1 MSTISAPTLGLQPVG
16 PRPVP
21 VARISVLDRLASLEA
36 GLKELLQRWSVP
48 ALRVA
53 LGAVFVAFGVLK
65 FFPGVSPV
73 ESLVEAT
80 WGVLTFGLV
89 GGQVALVLTA
99 VIETVAGLALISG
112 VFARFGLVVLAI
124 AFVGIFSP
132 LVFFPGELFAASGPT
147 LLGLTLPILVASTF
161 LFTYWPHGTLVG
173 FGLQAAALAAWGKRA
188 PSTEPSPAG
197 AALRAA

>member
-1 MSTISAPTLGLQPVG
+1 MSTISAPTPGLQPVG

-21 VARISVLDRLASLEA
+21 VTRISILDRLAVLEA
-36 GLKELLQRWSVP
+36 GLKAMLDRWSIP
-48 ALRVA
+48 ALRIA

-89 GGQVALVLTA
+89 GGQLALVLTA

-112 VFARFGLVVLAI
+112 VFARFGLVVLAL

-132 LVFFPGELFAASGPT
+132 LVFFPAELFAEAGPT
-147 LLGLTLPILVASTF
+147 LLGQYVLKNVVLV
-161 LFTYWPHGTLVG
+161 
-173 FGLQAAALAAWGKRA
+173 AAALVVASRVLRGPRRA
-188 PSTEPSPAG
+188 
-197 AALRAA
+197 R

>member
-1 MSTISAPTLGLQPVG
+1 MSTIPAAPGIQPIG

-21 VARISVLDRLASLEA
+21 AIPFGVLDRFRTGEAALKALLE
-36 GLKELLQRWSVP
+36 KWSIP

-53 LGAVFVAFGVLK
+53 LGLVFAVFGVLK

-89 GGQVALVLTA
+89 GGQLALVLTA
-99 VIETVAGLALISG
+99 VIETTAGLLLVSG
-112 VFARFGLVVLAI
+112 VGARLGLVVLAI

-132 LVFFPGELFAASGPT
+132 LLFFPGELFEATGPT
-147 LLGLTLPILVASTF
+147 LLGQYVLKNVVLV
-161 LFTYWPHGTLVG
+161 
-173 FGLQAAALAAWGKRA
+173 AAALVVASR
-188 PSTEPSPAG
+188 
-197 AALRAA
+197 ALRGPARS

>member
-1 MSTISAPTLGLQPVG
+1 MSTISAPTPGLQPVG

-21 VARISVLDRLASLEA
+21 VTRISILDRLAVLEA
-36 GLKELLQRWSVP
+36 GLKALLERWSIP
-48 ALRVA
+48 ALRIA

-80 WGVLTFGLV
+80 WGVLTFGIV
-89 GGQVALVLTA
+89 GGQLALILTA

-112 VFARFGLVVLAI
+112 VFARFGLVVLAL

-132 LVFFPGELFAASGPT
+132 LVLFPAELFAEAGPT
-147 LLGLTLPILVASTF
+147 LLGQYVLKNVVLV
-161 LFTYWPHGTLVG
+161 
-173 FGLQAAALAAWGKRA
+173 AAALVVASRVLRGPRRA
-188 PSTEPSPAG
+188 
-197 AALRAA
+197 R